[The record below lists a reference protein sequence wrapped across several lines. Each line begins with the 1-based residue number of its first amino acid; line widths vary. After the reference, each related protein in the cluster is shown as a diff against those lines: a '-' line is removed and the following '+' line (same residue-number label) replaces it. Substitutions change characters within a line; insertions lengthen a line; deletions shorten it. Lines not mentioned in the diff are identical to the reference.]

1 MGHFK
6 DLKTVRKVILDTMRN
21 VHPIYNIKELMI
33 KRELLKQ
40 PELADEDWNRFMPKF
55 KKRNVQRK
63 KVVIKEKKEYTPFP
77 PEQQLR
83 KEDLAMMS
91 GEYFLTKEQIR
102 EKAMEVKRDQRE
114 VKKNSKIDEKMKL
127 FEAPTEDLPEKVNKR
142 KAKEAAKE

>member
-77 PEQQLR
+77 PEQ
-83 KEDLAMMS
+83 
-91 GEYFLTKEQIR
+91 
-102 EKAMEVKRDQRE
+102 
-114 VKKNSKIDEKMKL
+114 
-127 FEAPTEDLPEKVNKR
+127 
-142 KAKEAAKE
+142 